1 MLAEVVHKKVS
12 FKAYNTLI
20 AEVLAFNTIR
30 VKIGLSN
37 LGYGYANFA
46 KMDFLPGEEVMK
58 GFGKKINHQT
68 GHISIQISKDQH
80 FLPTKW
86 TGRYWNHSCEPN
98 CSIQTRPDGFPSL
111 IATEKIRKGDEIT
124 YSYSMTEF
132 EWSNTAKENH
142 VKCLCGQKNCKRKIL
157 SFSQLT
163 RAEQDSLINNTL
175 CSKYLWKYNKFS

>member
-1 MLAEVVHKKVS
+1 VLTEVIHKEFSLKGYNAIKADILS
-12 FKAYNTLI
+12 FNIARINT
-20 AEVLAFNTIR
+20 
-30 VKIGLSN
+30 GLSN

-46 KMDFLPGEEVMK
+46 KRDFLPGEEVVR

-68 GHISIQISKDQH
+68 GHISIQIGKNQH

-98 CSIQTRPDGFPSL
+98 CFAQTRPDGFPSL
-111 IATEKIRKGDEIT
+111 IATGKIRKGEEIT
-124 YSYSMTEF
+124 YAYSMTEF
-132 EWSNTAKENH
+132 EWSKTAKEND
-142 VKCLCGQKNCKRKIL
+142 VKCLCGQKNCKGKIL

-175 CSKYLWKYNKFS
+175 CSKYLWKYNEFS